1 MPVSTICPA
10 CGKSFTTSLDRV
22 RRAPLNLPNCS
33 RSCAFKNRIHPRLRH
48 GQSIGVESKEF
59 QAWMSMRNRCYKKQN
74 KRYHRYGGRGIS
86 VCARWHIFEN
96 FLSDVG
102 FAPSPKHTLGRIE
115 NDGNYEPGNVEWQTT
130 KTQANNTSTN
140 RLITAFRRTQT
151 LAQWS
156 DETGLSR
163 NTIEKRIDRHGWSPE
178 KAVSVPARAWNRKT
192 VVLR

>member
-1 MPVSTICPA
+1 MLVTTICPA
-10 CGKSFTTSLDRV
+10 CGKSFSASLDRV

-48 GQSIGVESKEF
+48 GQSIGVESKEYR
-59 QAWMSMRNRCYKKQN
+59 AWLAMRNRCYRPKDKK
-74 KRYHRYGGRGIS
+74 YHRYGGRGIS

-130 KTQANNTSTN
+130 KTQGNNTSTN
-140 RLITAFRRTQT
+140 RPITAFRRTQT

-156 DETGLSR
+156 DETSLSSG
-163 NTIEKRIDRHGWSPE
+163 TIAKRIDHHGWSPE
-178 KAVSVPARAWNRKT
+178 KAVSTPARAWNR
-192 VVLR
+192 RM